1 MKKTISV
8 CLILGLAMF
17 FISSVCRADVSRSGV
32 LFLRIAAGAR
42 AAGMGEAFVAISDD
56 ATATHWNPAGLG
68 LYPLT
73 STWLE
78 YPLPSYYE
86 LRDKYEQFGPGWED
100 YWYEPLQFDV
110 KSIALLRNDIPELN
124 YKRYDVW
131 AISDFE
137 LFRLYR
143 SKWFN
148 YEEYPTSAGESLES
162 ILRKYSQV
170 TDEAKIKRMKEIT
183 AWFNQPVSKDSLV
196 VLKERILRWSSEAEG
211 EISSLWE
218 EVLSAW
224 DGCLL
229 MPEDLLNLVN
239 RINNFLSDDSLTSGE
254 TERIRS
260 LLSKVIMK
268 RLPEKVRIPY
278 RVLFTDTLT
287 AIGSEGKLLW
297 LGTRDGL
304 FSFDGKRWK
313 RYSVEDGL
321 PSNHITAILPL
332 SKRYV
337 WVGTD
342 QGTVKFDG
350 SKWTKVPLG
359 SEVKDMQVI
368 DFANRG
374 EREIWTATRTKL
386 FKLDGGVWQP
396 HERYTFKIGDSLEK
410 VIRKFVGSESER
422 VILQAIERVKAYNDL
437 TDTTV
442 ATGQTVNL
450 PFELG
455 LNGQIT
461 ALTVDDRRNLWV
473 GTDRGL
479 KRYTE
484 NQWFI
489 YGYGVYTAV
498 EGDDAR
504 EVAQNFL
511 KSADEDKVSRLS
523 QMIIDYNHLDSSG
536 KLEPGEK
543 VYVYHNATGS
553 PILSLAGAGKDKLF
567 VGTQYGT
574 IRWDGE
580 SWGRYYHAG
589 LERSKT
595 KKIIYQDGELWFA
608 TSQKVVIYAHAK
620 REITFM
626 HANWLP
632 ELASDL
638 YYDYLSY
645 VQHMEGWGTVGANLT
660 YLSLGRNVRTDEFG
674 GIKGEFDSFEMAF
687 AFSYGTRLSPSLATG
702 LSAKIIYSHL
712 ADQGAGLEKGKGSG
726 SSFALDA
733 GLLYKTFIKRLTL
746 GTALT
751 NLGPNIAY
759 IDLNQSDPLPRNL
772 AVGLAYRIVDTPFNR
787 LTATFEVNKELVG
800 LDDPLS
806 TEIKEAIENMG
817 IEYRYGTYVS
827 LRTGYIYDQVGDIK
841 TATFGAGLQYGLFRF
856 DFAYIP
862 STKDL
867 ALANTMRFSMTGR
880 F

>member
-1 MKKTISV
+1 MKKAISV
-8 CLILGLAMF
+8 CLILGLTVF
-17 FISSVCRADVSRSGV
+17 FVSSVCRADVSRSGV

-68 LYPLT
+68 VYPLT

-78 YPLPSYYE
+78 YPLP
-86 LRDKYEQFGPGWED
+86 RQFQ
-100 YWYEPLQFDV
+100 L

-131 AISDFE
+131 AISDFD
-137 LFRLYR
+137 LFRLHR
-143 SKWFN
+143 SKWLN
-148 YEEYPTSAGESLES
+148 YEGYSTSTGETVES

-170 TDEAKIKRMKEIT
+170 EDEEKIKRMKEIT
-183 AWFNQPVSKDSLV
+183 AGFNNPVSKDSLV
-196 VLKERILRWSSEAEG
+196 VLKERLLSWSADDTIEAEG
-211 EISSLWE
+211 EIPSSLWE
-218 EVLSAW
+218 ELLSAW
-224 DGCLL
+224 DECLL
-229 MPEDLLNLVN
+229 MPENLINLVN
-239 RINNFLSDDSLTSGE
+239 RINNFLDDDSLTSGE
-254 TERIRS
+254 VEEISS
-260 LLSKVIMK
+260 LLPKVIMR
-268 RLPEKVRIPY
+268 RLPETVKIPY
-278 RVLFTDTLT
+278 RVLYTDTLT
-287 AIGSEGKLLW
+287 AVASEGKLLW
-297 LGTRDGL
+297 IGSRDGL
-304 FSFDGKRWK
+304 FSFDGKRWQS
-313 RYSVEDGL
+313 YSMEDGL
-321 PSNHITAILPL
+321 PSNYITAILPL

-342 QGTVKFDG
+342 RGTVRFDG
-350 SKWTKVPLG
+350 SQWTKVPFG
-359 SEVKDMQVI
+359 GEIKDIKVV

-374 EREIWTATRTKL
+374 EREIWVATKEKL
-386 FKLDGGVWQP
+386 FKFDGEFWQP
-396 HERYTFKIGDSLEK
+396 HEKYTFRIGDDLEK
-410 VIRKFVGSESER
+410 VIRKFVGSENEKA
-422 VILQAIERVKAYNDL
+422 VLQAKERVKAYNAL
-437 TDTTV
+437 TDTAV
-442 ATGQTVNL
+442 ASGQTVNL

-461 ALTVDDRRNLWV
+461 ALTVDDRGNLWV

-479 KRYTE
+479 KRFTE
-484 NQWFI
+484 NQWFT
-489 YGYGVYTAV
+489 YGYRIFTAV
-498 EGDDAR
+498 EGDDAKR
-504 EVAQNFL
+504 VAQEFL
-511 KSADEDKVSRLS
+511 KSEDEDKISRLS
-523 QMIIDYNHLDSSG
+523 QMIVDYNHLDPSG
-536 KLEPGEK
+536 KLKPGEK
-543 VYVYHNATGS
+543 VYVYYNATGS

-608 TSQKVVIYAHAK
+608 TDEKVVIYAHAK

-632 ELASDL
+632 ELAEDL
-638 YYDYLSY
+638 YYEYLSY

-660 YLSLGRNVRTDEFG
+660 FLSLGRNVRTDEFG
-674 GIKGEFDSFEMAF
+674 EIKGEFDSYEMAF
-687 AFSYGTRLSPSLATG
+687 AFSYGTRISPSLSTG

-733 GLLYKTFIKRLTL
+733 GLLYKTFIKKLTL
-746 GTALT
+746 GAALT

-772 AVGLAYRIVDTPFNR
+772 SVGLAYRIVDTPFNR

-817 IEYRYGTYVS
+817 IEYWYGTYVS
-827 LRTGYIYDQVGDIK
+827 LRTGYIYDRAGDIK

-862 STKDL
+862 SSKDL

>member
-1 MKKTISV
+1 MKKAISI
-8 CLILGLAMF
+8 CLILGLTMF
-17 FISSVCRADVSRSGV
+17 FVSSVCRADVSRSGV

-68 LYPLT
+68 VYPLT
-73 STWLE
+73 SAWLE
-78 YPLPSYYE
+78 YPLPPQFE
-86 LRDKYEQFGPGWED
+86 L
-100 YWYEPLQFDV
+100 
-110 KSIALLRNDIPELN
+110 KSVALLRNDIPELN

-137 LFRLYR
+137 LFRLHR
-143 SKWFN
+143 SKWLN
-148 YEEYPTSAGESLES
+148 YEEYSTSAGESLES

-170 TDEAKIKRMKEIT
+170 TDEEKIKRMEEIT
-183 AWFNQPVSKDSLV
+183 AGFNNPVSKDSLI
-196 VLKERILRWSSEAEG
+196 VLKERITSRSTEAEQ
-211 EISSLWE
+211 EMSSLWE
-218 EVLSAW
+218 ELLSAW

-229 MPEDLLNLVN
+229 VPENLLSLVN
-239 RINNFLSDDSLTSGE
+239 RINDFLRDDSLTSGE
-254 TERIRS
+254 IEEIRP
-260 LLSKVIMK
+260 LFPKIIMK
-268 RLPEKVRIPY
+268 RLPGTVKIPY
-278 RVLFTDTLT
+278 RVLFNDTLST
-287 AIGSEGKLLW
+287 IASEGKLLW
-297 LGTRDGL
+297 IGSGAGL
-304 FSFDGKRWK
+304 FSYDGKSWK

-332 SKRYV
+332 SRRYM

-342 QGTVKFDG
+342 QGTVRFDG

-359 SEVKDMQVI
+359 NEVEQTQVV
-368 DFANRG
+368 DFSNRG
-374 EREIWTATRTKL
+374 EREIWAATKTKL
-386 FKLDGGVWQP
+386 FKFDGESWQS
-396 HERYTFKIGDSLEK
+396 HQKYTFKIGDTLEK
-410 VIRKFVGSESER
+410 VIRKFVGSENEKI
-422 VILQAIERVKAYNDL
+422 ILRTTETIKAYNAL
-437 TDTTV
+437 TDT
-442 ATGQTVNL
+442 AISAGQTINL
-450 PFELG
+450 PFELA
-455 LNGQIT
+455 LNGEIT
-461 ALTVDDRRNLWV
+461 ALTVDDRGNLWV
-473 GTDRGL
+473 GSNRGL

-484 NQWFI
+484 NQWFT
-489 YGYGVYTAV
+489 YGYRVYTAA
-498 EGDDAR
+498 EGDDAKN
-504 EVAQNFL
+504 VARKFL
-511 KSADEDKVSRLS
+511 KSEDEDQISRLS
-523 QMIIDYNHLDSSG
+523 QMIIDYNQLDSNG

-553 PILSLAGAGKDKLF
+553 EILSLAEAGGDKLF
-567 VGTQYGT
+567 VGTEYGT
-574 IRWDGE
+574 VRWDGE

-589 LERSKT
+589 LERAQT
-595 KKIIYQDGELWFA
+595 KRTIYQDGELWFA
-608 TSQKVVIYAHAK
+608 TSKKVVIYAHAK

-660 YLSLGRNVRTDEFG
+660 FLSLGRNVRTDEYG
-674 GIKGEFDSFEMAF
+674 AIKGEFDSYEMAF
-687 AFSYGTRLSPSLATG
+687 AFSYGTRINPSLSTG

-733 GLLYKTFIKRLTL
+733 GLLYRTFIRRLTL
-746 GTALT
+746 GAALT

-772 AVGLAYRIVDTPFNR
+772 AVGLAYRLVDTPFNR

-800 LDDPLS
+800 LDDPYS

-817 IEYRYGTYVS
+817 IEYWYGTYVS
-827 LRTGYIYDQVGDIK
+827 LRAGYIYDQVGDIK

-862 STKDL
+862 SSKDL

>member
-1 MKKTISV
+1 MRKAIFV
-8 CLILGLAMF
+8 CLILGLTVF
-17 FISSVCRADVSRSGV
+17 FVGSVCRADVSRSGV

-68 LYPLT
+68 VYPLT

-78 YPLPSYYE
+78 YPLP
-86 LRDKYEQFGPGWED
+86 RQFQ
-100 YWYEPLQFDV
+100 L

-131 AISDFE
+131 AISDFD
-137 LFRLYR
+137 LFRLHR
-143 SKWFN
+143 SKWLN
-148 YEEYPTSAGESLES
+148 YEGYSTSTGETVES

-170 TDEAKIKRMKEIT
+170 GDEEKIKGMKEIT
-183 AWFNQPVSKDSLV
+183 AGFNNPVSKDSLV
-196 VLKERILRWSSEAEG
+196 VLKERILSWSADATIEAEG
-211 EISSLWE
+211 EIPSSLWE
-218 EVLSAW
+218 ELLSAW
-224 DGCLL
+224 DECLL
-229 MPEDLLNLVN
+229 MPENLMNLVD
-239 RINNFLSDDSLTSGE
+239 RINNFLGDDSLTSGE
-254 TERIRS
+254 MEEISS
-260 LLSKVIMK
+260 LLPKVIMR
-268 RLPEKVRIPY
+268 RLPETVKIPY
-278 RVLFTDTLT
+278 RVLYTDTLT
-287 AIGSEGKLLW
+287 AIASEGKLLW
-297 LGTRDGL
+297 IGSREGL

-342 QGTVKFDG
+342 RGTVRFDG
-350 SKWTKVPLG
+350 SQWTKVPFG
-359 SEVKDMQVI
+359 GEIKDIKVV

-374 EREIWTATRTKL
+374 EREIWVATREKL
-386 FKLDGGVWQP
+386 FKFDGESWQP
-396 HERYTFKIGDSLEK
+396 HEKYTFRIGDNLEK
-410 VIRKFVGSESER
+410 VIRKFVGSENEKI
-422 VILQAIERVKAYNDL
+422 VLQAKERVKAHNAL
-437 TDTTV
+437 TDTAV
-442 ATGQTVNL
+442 APGQIVNL

-473 GTDRGL
+473 GTDQGL

-484 NQWFI
+484 NQWFT
-489 YGYGVYTAV
+489 YGYRIYTAV
-498 EGDDAR
+498 EGDDAKR
-504 EVAQNFL
+504 LAQKFL
-511 KSADEDKVSRLS
+511 KSEDEDKISRLS
-523 QMIIDYNHLDSSG
+523 QMIINYNHLDPEG

-543 VYVYHNATGS
+543 VYVYYNATGS
-553 PILSLAGAGKDKLF
+553 EILSLTKAGGDKLF

-574 IRWDGE
+574 IRWDREG
-580 SWGRYYHAG
+580 WGRYYHAG
-589 LERSKT
+589 LERAKT
-595 KKIIYQDGELWFA
+595 KKIIYKDGELWFA
-608 TSQKVVIYAHAK
+608 TDEKVVIYAHAK
-620 REITFM
+620 KEITFM

-638 YYDYLSY
+638 YYEYLSY

-660 YLSLGRNVRTDEFG
+660 FLSLGTNVRTDEFG
-674 GIKGEFDSFEMAF
+674 NPKGEFDSFEMAF
-687 AFSYGTRLSPSLATG
+687 AFSYGTRLNPNLSTG
-702 LSAKIIYSHL
+702 LSAKVIYSHL

-733 GLLYKTFIKRLTL
+733 GLLYRTFIKRLTL
-746 GTALT
+746 GVALT

-787 LTATFEVNKELVG
+787 LTATFDVNKELVG

-806 TEIKEAIENMG
+806 TEIEEAIENMG
-817 IEYRYGTYVS
+817 IEYWYGTYVA
-827 LRTGYIYDQVGDIK
+827 LRAGYIHDQAGDIK

-862 STKDL
+862 SSKDL